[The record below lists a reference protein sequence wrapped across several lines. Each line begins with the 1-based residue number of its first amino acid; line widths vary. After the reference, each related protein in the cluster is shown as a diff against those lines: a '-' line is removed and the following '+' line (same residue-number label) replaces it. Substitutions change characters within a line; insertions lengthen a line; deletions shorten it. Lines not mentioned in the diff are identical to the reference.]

1 MKTPIN
7 SVSNLKKTNKKFCKE
22 FLIDPLTVRSF
33 DLPFRSKKAGRFDKL
48 LGFTRSHSIVTRG
61 SASLSCA
68 TTPHLSCFSKS

>member
-33 DLPFRSKKAGRFDKL
+33 DLPFRSKKTGRFDKL
-48 LGFTRSHSIVTRG
+48 LDFQVTP
-61 SASLSCA
+61 L
-68 TTPHLSCFSKS
+68 